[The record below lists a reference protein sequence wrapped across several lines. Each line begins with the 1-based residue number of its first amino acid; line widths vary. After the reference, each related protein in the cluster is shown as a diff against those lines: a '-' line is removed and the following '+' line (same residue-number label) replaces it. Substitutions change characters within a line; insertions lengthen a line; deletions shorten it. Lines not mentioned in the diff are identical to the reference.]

1 MMTRSL
7 FLASLFALS
16 LPACGGQT
24 ADATDDASLDD
35 DKADR
40 TGSGSSYYLIRPDLR
55 RCASPMCGGSFVERV
70 NFATTTCVD
79 GKSAADCY
87 VAAVDYSKSKLDDN
101 DMTAVAGRPIIV
113 KGSIVMTKYPTGTF
127 GNLVVSEVWVAAV
140 GAAQNSYAPVTAT
153 VY

>member
-1 MMTRSL
+1 MTTRSL
-7 FLASLFALS
+7 FLASLLTLS

-79 GKSAADCY
+79 NRSQSGFVISPAGSFVLNEESPLLY
-87 VAAVDYSKSKLDDN
+87 RPDN
-101 DMTAVAGRPIIV
+101 RGPF
-113 KGSIVMTKYPTGTF
+113 S
-127 GNLVVSEVWVAAV
+127 N
-140 GAAQNSYAPVTAT
+140 
-153 VY
+153 